1 MMSYQNSNTAFDL
14 GLHCKSPL
22 YNYCE
27 EKAVASDNLHL
38 LHAVCN
44 NLVLQIWL
52 AKCNEDT
59 VHLGIGRKTSIGN
72 IETTDIRPPRH
83 IGKDGVSLY
92 LDSSPSCVPLLY
104 IPLFSCNSRL

>member
-1 MMSYQNSNTAFDL
+1 MQYVIF
-14 GLHCKSPL
+14 
-22 YNYCE
+22 
-27 EKAVASDNLHL
+27 
-38 LHAVCN
+38 
-44 NLVLQIWL
+44 QIWL

-92 LDSSPSCVPLLY
+92 LDSSPSCVSLLY
-104 IPLFSCNSRL
+104 VPFILM